1 MANSFKSF
9 GSTKP
14 DRYESLA
21 NLVSS
26 VGSSLRLF
34 ELLLLGCVFKL
45 LFMMNSCVI

>member
-9 GSTKP
+9 GSTKL

-26 VGSSLRLF
+26 VGSS
-34 ELLLLGCVFKL
+34 
-45 LFMMNSCVI
+45 